1 MTFVHGSRSAFTAIE
16 MTLVVTVMAILSG
29 MTTQVVVS
37 SLRTSAVNEAAASI
51 EQAVVVATD
60 HARRATLMRSV
71 TLVLVDADGA
81 TPAYVA
87 LTYGTTAS
95 ASKVWEQGGQAV
107 YRTELPQGVRIIETA
122 DDGSVSLRT
131 ELGWMLDHNSARPMA
146 SISGAASMVYIGD
159 SSLATSVVDP
169 AGAVRLAGTVHIG
182 SADGSVGVKLELLP
196 SGQVHIR

>member
-71 TLVLVDADGA
+71 T
-81 TPAYVA
+81 
-87 LTYGTTAS
+87 
-95 ASKVWEQGGQAV
+95 
-107 YRTELPQGVRIIETA
+107 
-122 DDGSVSLRT
+122 
-131 ELGWMLDHNSARPMA
+131 
-146 SISGAASMVYIGD
+146 
-159 SSLATSVVDP
+159 
-169 AGAVRLAGTVHIG
+169 
-182 SADGSVGVKLELLP
+182 
-196 SGQVHIR
+196 